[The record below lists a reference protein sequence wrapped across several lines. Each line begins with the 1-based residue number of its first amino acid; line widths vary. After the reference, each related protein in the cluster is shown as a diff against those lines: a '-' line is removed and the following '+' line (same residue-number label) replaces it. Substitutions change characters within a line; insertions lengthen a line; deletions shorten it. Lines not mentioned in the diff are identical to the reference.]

1 MRWRSIL
8 WLEFCCLSATCILP
22 QLFNKII
29 NFHWK
34 VFASLRKS
42 IEIPIWLRIQIDSAG
57 ISANTMNC
65 SDCSLEAIMTAIR
78 FPFSWWSWCCCLS
91 NLVLVLVP
99 GFLHVKDRI
108 LGNRITSPHIL
119 LFFNETYSHK
129 EEKFSAMKTPEWIHI
144 GWFLKTGTYANNCFV
159 KLKRHERQAQGRHT
173 FFTIHREP
181 IFNYLLSKNPP
192 DSQFSIK

>member
-99 GFLHVKDRI
+99 GFFMSKIECWATALLHPTSFFSLTKHIHIKKKNSRQWKHLNEYILVGSWRPEPTPIIALLNWKDMRD
-108 LGNRITSPHIL
+108 R
-119 LFFNETYSHK
+119 HK
-129 EEKFSAMKTPEWIHI
+129 ESTLFSPSTE
-144 GWFLKTGTYANNCFV
+144 
-159 KLKRHERQAQGRHT
+159 
-173 FFTIHREP
+173 
-181 IFNYLLSKNPP
+181 
-192 DSQFSIK
+192 SQFLIIC